1 MGEPAIMCMPW
12 VCFFK
17 VPSPTR
23 LLGNGIPTIFIC
35 ASSETTNDV
44 AGKDPG
50 ISERLE
56 ANQFFF
62 SKTLNEVKTLKI
74 A

>member
-12 VCFFK
+12 VRFFK

-23 LLGNGIPTIFIC
+23 SLGDGIPTIFIC

-56 ANQFFF
+56 ANQIFFF
-62 SKTLNEVKTLKI
+62 RKL
-74 A
+74 